1 MAWLGSG
8 DLPACMHPVTTDK
21 TARAPNTNDNA
32 MEERDCDEQLDTQRH
47 QRTVSETPS
56 WTSTATGVAG
66 CCCADPECQTATRI
80 AFMES
85 QLRTAAEIGQ
95 TLLAKNEQQAT
106 ESERTEAT
114 LRGEI
119 ESVEESRAR
128 LRDTLSQLEADLAD
142 LHKINDRA
150 TKENNHMQK
159 VSLIDLT
166 GRR

>member
-1 MAWLGSG
+1 
-8 DLPACMHPVTTDK
+8 
-21 TARAPNTNDNA
+21 
-32 MEERDCDEQLDTQRH
+32 MEERDSDEGLDTQRH

-66 CCCADPECQTATRI
+66 CCCAEPECQVATRI

-85 QLRTAAEIGQ
+85 QLRTAAEMGQ
-95 TLLAKNEQQAT
+95 TLLAKNEKQAT
-106 ESERTEAT
+106 EAERTEAT

-142 LHKINDRA
+142 LHKSNDRA
-150 TKENNHMQK
+150 KKETNQMQK
-159 VSLIDLT
+159 VTNSELIGL
-166 GRR
+166 G